1 MMKFKLEKEEL
12 RNEIKEAKI
21 FVIEEIGSMKFEKI
35 KYNMAAIAGVATFAV
50 TIIRLFF
57 V

>member
-1 MMKFKLEKEEL
+1 MMEFKLEKEEL

-21 FVIEEIGSMKFEKI
+21 FVIAEIGSMKFEMI
-35 KYNMAAIAGVATFAV
+35 KYNMAAIAGVATFAA
-50 TIIRLFF
+50 TIIKLFF